1 MTIEKLCSLKGKVAV
16 VTGGSRGIGQAI
28 ALTFAEAG
36 ADVVVS
42 SRDKKPPELEKVA
55 DQVRSLGRRAL
66 AVPAHVGKKDEV
78 ERLVGKTLDEFG
90 RIDILVNNAGANPVL
105 SPMVELGEE
114 AFDKVLEVNLKGAFL
129 VSKAVGRAMIRQ
141 GGGRIINISSISGL
155 RARADGTG
163 AYCISKAAL
172 NMMTQV
178 MARELAP
185 HNILVNAIAP
195 GSIRT
200 DFSRVNWTDPER
212 KAQSPSGN
220 RAEALRRTRGGRGS
234 RPPPR
239 FRRRLV
245 CHRRNHPRGR
255 GDDDLRRM
263 PSETGIRRGARYL
276 ESSPLQKM
284 RNPFGRFRTSP
295 RSFEEA
301 FAFFPL
307 TLNLDP

>member
-1 MTIEKLCSLKGKVAV
+1 MIQRNQADWEKEVRLTIEKLCSLKGKVAV
-16 VTGGSRGIGQAI
+16 ITGGSRGIGQAI

-55 DQVRSLGRRAL
+55 EQLRSLGQRAL
-66 AVPAHVGKKDEV
+66 AIPAHVGKKDEV
-78 ERLVGKTLDEFG
+78 ERLVRKTLEEFG

-105 SPMVELGEE
+105 SPMVDLGEE
-114 AFDKVLEVNLKGAFL
+114 AFDKVLEVNLKGAFMM
-129 VSKAVGRAMIRQ
+129 SKAVGREMIRQ

-178 MARELAP
+178 MARELGP

-212 KAQSPSGN
+212 RAQRLREIELKRFGEPEEVVGLALLLASGAGSFVTGEII
-220 RAEALRRTRGGRGS
+220 RVDGG
-234 RPPPR
+234 
-239 FRRRLV
+239 
-245 CHRRNHPRGR
+245 
-255 GDDDLRRM
+255 M
-263 PSETGIRRGARYL
+263 TI
-276 ESSPLQKM
+276 
-284 RNPFGRFRTSP
+284 
-295 RSFEEA
+295 
-301 FAFFPL
+301 
-307 TLNLDP
+307 